1 MKILYVL
8 NSTNIYG
15 GSTKSFLRYLE
26 DLLKRHTDIQAIICA
41 SSNLPEKS
49 TNHLKIK
56 TYSIPIIFNIYP
68 ASKTLK
74 DKFLFLPKLLYKAFV
89 NHSSYKSIYKI
100 AKKEKVDIIHTN
112 VGVVNC
118 GYLAARKLGI
128 PHVYHLR
135 EYQTSDFGMKIMP
148 SFNTFIDSLK
158 SKNNYN
164 ICITYGI
171 QNHFNLNESN
181 SKVIYNGV
189 KHFSYNPAVVEKD
202 KYFLFVGRLE
212 ESKGIRDVINVF
224 CSFAERNYDYN
235 LLIAGDTNNYAYK
248 RELKDKVSS
257 MGLNDRIHFLG
268 NRKDIDNLM
277 QKATAI
283 IVSSSKEAFG
293 LISAEAAFNKCLI
306 IGKNTGGTAE
316 QIENGIKLFRK
327 EAGIRYQTNDE
338 LLQILIAISQGE
350 DYGNVIDTAYRCAT
364 TLYSIETCSD
374 SIYKLYSS
382 ILNHHY
388 ND

>member
-8 NSTNIYG
+8 NSTNVYG

-26 DLLKRHTDIQAIICA
+26 ELLKNHTDIQAIICA
-41 SSNLPEKS
+41 PSNLPEKS
-49 TNHLKIK
+49 TYHLKVK
-56 TYSIPIIFNIYP
+56 TYRIPIIFNIYP
-68 ASKTLK
+68 ASKTIK

-89 NHSSYKSIYKI
+89 NHSSYRSIYKI

-112 VGVVNC
+112 VGVVNS

-135 EYQTSDFGMKIMP
+135 EYQTSDFGMKIIP
-148 SFNTFIDSLK
+148 SFKTFINCLI

-171 QNHFNLNESN
+171 QKHFKLNERN
-181 SKVIYNGV
+181 SMVIYNGV
-189 KHFSYNPAVVEKD
+189 KHLSYNPAAVEKENF
-202 KYFLFVGRLE
+202 FLFVGRLE

-224 CSFAERNYDYN
+224 CSFAEKNYDYN
-235 LLIAGDTNNYAYK
+235 LLIAGDTNNHAYK
-248 RELKDKVSS
+248 RELKDIVLS

-277 QKATAI
+277 QKAAAI
-283 IVSSSKEAFG
+283 IVASSKEAFG

-316 QIENGIKLFRK
+316 QIENGIKLFGK
-327 EAGIRYQTNDE
+327 ESGIKYQTNDE
-338 LLQILIAISQGE
+338 LLQIFIAISQGA

-364 TLYSIETCSD
+364 ALYSIETCSEN
-374 SIYKLYSS
+374 IYKFYLS
-382 ILNHHY
+382 IINLHY